1 MNRIA
6 SFDLEGLL
14 EVVNLIAERNKYPF
28 MPADYPGTNKKY
40 ICDRIFESINSLVQ
54 DRKKTAGDYIST
66 MGYIVRITDV
76 FDPKEINYKGNQIVA
91 IEVNYTACSADM
103 NFVYYDGITIWKDIE
118 EELENELGS

>member
-28 MPADYPGTNKKY
+28 MPADYPGTKKKY
-40 ICDRIFESINSLVQ
+40 ICDRIFESINTLVQ